1 MLSVRVQRDITSYK
15 PKIVGQLTLRSLV
28 CSSAAI
34 GVSVLVGAYFYFVLG
49 LGYEFAM
56 YAIIILSIPI
66 WAAGFWSP
74 YGMKLE
80 KFIPLAFKH
89 YFGNNIILYI
99 SSGYL
104 SNRWF
109 LSNAK
114 KESLIS
120 ENRTGRRISKT
131 YEMLRKRPDFEAYS
145 PLEEYY
151 KKCGENS
158 EGINNERSRH

>member
-66 WAAGFWSP
+66 
-74 YGMKLE
+74 
-80 KFIPLAFKH
+80 
-89 YFGNNIILYI
+89 
-99 SSGYL
+99 
-104 SNRWF
+104 
-109 LSNAK
+109 
-114 KESLIS
+114 
-120 ENRTGRRISKT
+120 
-131 YEMLRKRPDFEAYS
+131 
-145 PLEEYY
+145 
-151 KKCGENS
+151 
-158 EGINNERSRH
+158 

>member
-89 YFGNNIILYI
+89 YFGKNIITYK

-104 SNRWF
+104 CGAWVM
-109 LSNAK
+109 SNAR
-114 KESLIS
+114 KESIKT
-120 ENRTGRRISKT
+120 EYKTGRIVSKT
-131 YEMLRKRPDFEAYS
+131 YEMLKKRPDFEAYS
-145 PLEEYY
+145 PMEEYE
-151 KKCGENS
+151 KKCGRT
-158 EGINNERSRH
+158 INEK